1 MNKNKPIRL
10 ISLFSGYDSQLLALK
25 YLGTNVESWRTC
37 EWAVKSIQALKDLHF
52 GNDNIDYS
60 KDLAKEELIDFLVK
74 KGISADYNKPMT
86 EKQVQRLGE
95 TKLRIIYNNIKATYN
110 MVNVQQVN
118 GNDLGIEELDK
129 YNYIMTYSYPC
140 QDLSLA
146 GKQKGMAE
154 GSGTRS
160 SMLWE
165 VGRILE
171 ECYRGGYLPQI
182 LLMENVPQV
191 YGKKNIEYFNL
202 WLDKLKSLGYK
213 NHWKGLNA
221 KDYGVPQNRNRCFVV
236 SLLDNRSYEFPK
248 PIELKLKL
256 KDLLEETVDE
266 KYYLNNKQLDY
277 ILDVNNVALASGRDI
292 NQRIV
297 NPNIAKTISC
307 RGAADQR
314 ADVTNFV
321 MNDNN
326 KEYKVIDLKE
336 KLNLITSLQ
345 KEVCNKALDFVKST
359 DVIDYTYSNSR
370 LEEMGEGYIKTKNK
384 DNNNIGCTL
393 TTNSQNFG
401 VCVKESKNFRIR
413 KFVPKECFKLMG
425 VCDKDFEKIAKN
437 QSDSSLY
444 HLAGDS
450 IVTTCLGAIF
460 GSLFGIDWIEKFSK
474 LGIIKK

>member
-171 ECYRGGYLPQI
+171 ECYRGGVFATNI
-182 LLMENVPQV
+182 T
-191 YGKKNIEYFNL
+191 YGKCSTSI
-202 WLDKLKSLGYK
+202 
-213 NHWKGLNA
+213 WK
-221 KDYGVPQNRNRCFVV
+221 
-236 SLLDNRSYEFPK
+236 
-248 PIELKLKL
+248 
-256 KDLLEETVDE
+256 E
-266 KYYLNNKQLDY
+266 KY
-277 ILDVNNVALASGRDI
+277 
-292 NQRIV
+292 
-297 NPNIAKTISC
+297 
-307 RGAADQR
+307 
-314 ADVTNFV
+314 
-321 MNDNN
+321 
-326 KEYKVIDLKE
+326 
-336 KLNLITSLQ
+336 
-345 KEVCNKALDFVKST
+345 
-359 DVIDYTYSNSR
+359 
-370 LEEMGEGYIKTKNK
+370 
-384 DNNNIGCTL
+384 
-393 TTNSQNFG
+393 
-401 VCVKESKNFRIR
+401 
-413 KFVPKECFKLMG
+413 
-425 VCDKDFEKIAKN
+425 
-437 QSDSSLY
+437 
-444 HLAGDS
+444 
-450 IVTTCLGAIF
+450 
-460 GSLFGIDWIEKFSK
+460 
-474 LGIIKK
+474 